1 MAEPVATPAEV
12 LKLTGATVDA
22 DGIEAATTIIE
33 VFAGRDPEVWSKLRA
48 RDQRHLKLAVIYQAG
63 WLASHPEALGMMDV
77 DSFSQLDQSASP
89 RDSAALVLAPLA
101 KRTLKRLSWKGIRSV
116 PVSTPFQRKRG
127 DDDHE
132 GHWSAL

>member
-1 MAEPVATPAEV
+1 MADPVATPEEV
-12 LKLTGATVDA
+12 LKLTGASVTENDV
-22 DGIEAATTIIE
+22 EAAATIIE
-33 VFAGRDPEVWSKLRA
+33 VFAGRDPEVWPKLRE

-63 WLASHPEALGMMDV
+63 WMAAHPEALSMMDV

-116 PVSTPFQRKRG
+116 PVSTAFQRKRG